1 MSFTRTF
8 PPGFWT
14 VGEHAYRLVIEC
26 PTQRI
31 GPPVARFEVS
41 DAAPEAGTVYLRFDG
56 PGRNLLSPAD
66 TRVINP
72 ADATIA
78 VITLAGM
85 TTTGA
90 EDARS
95 GCAASVVYDG
105 LDPEILEPGSPFSP

>member
-1 MSFTRTF
+1 
-8 PPGFWT
+8 
-14 VGEHAYRLVIEC
+14 VGDHAYRLVIEC

-31 GPPVARFEVS
+31 GPPVARFAVS
-41 DAAPEAGTVYLRFDG
+41 DTAPEAGTVYLRFDG

-66 TRVINP
+66 TPVINP

-95 GCAASVVYDG
+95 GCAASMVYDG